1 MTAMAMKTS
10 FEKWICTASNFTA
23 LIPSCL
29 RWLNTVLRVVS
40 SNLSDGAC
48 FKLEKQTWQRKKQ
61 SYTEDNNFSKST
73 LLKLCDIQ
81 RNFYFYRTFNSKN
94 FKMEVKKTNFVTH
107 LIITVQSYYWLSK
120 NLSLKIWSYKFQMVM
135 INYIVSC
142 VQVYRK
148 I

>member
-1 MTAMAMKTS
+1 MA
-10 FEKWICTASNFTA
+10 A
-23 LIPSCL
+23 
-29 RWLNTVLRVVS
+29 
-40 SNLSDGAC
+40 
-48 FKLEKQTWQRKKQ
+48 KKAIVHRRQ
-61 SYTEDNNFSKST
+61 KFLKIYS
-73 LLKLCDIQ
+73 LKLCDIQ
-81 RNFYFYRTFNSKN
+81 RNFYFYHTFNSKN